1 MGYRCE
7 GTGDRSLK
15 IADFVGN
22 TRLVH
27 LFTRGKLPPS
37 TLFSGPDGV
46 GKRTLA
52 LLLAARANCKES
64 GGSDVCGT
72 CRSCQKAL
80 QTVIAPATR
89 DENVALSSIIQD
101 HPDIVLVRPG
111 LLDPAKE
118 KRRRK
123 PPFSI
128 GIDTIRLLDT
138 EAHYRPFESQH
149 RFFVIDEAEKM
160 TPEAANSLLKTL
172 EEPPTTTSILL
183 VTAFPQQ
190 LLPTIRSR
198 CQNFVFLPL
207 SRAEIIQYLGDKT
220 SLENCQLRACFSNGS
235 IGKALALDLET
246 ILKERDEMLAL
257 LEAWVTN
264 PRFQTI
270 FERCEK
276 DPLRSK
282 LRKKIGGLSFLDSLL
297 TLCHDVYY
305 LQVDTS
311 KRVVNEDQIG
321 RLRRIS
327 DGLTL
332 EELRELI
339 ARVAEAQQDIRRNVN
354 PRMCFETLWLKRN

>member
-1 MGYRCE
+1 M
-7 GTGDRSLK
+7 
-15 IADFVGN
+15 V
-22 TRLVH
+22 
-27 LFTRGKLPPS
+27 
-37 TLFSGPDGV
+37 
-46 GKRTLA
+46 
-52 LLLAARANCKES
+52 
-64 GGSDVCGT
+64 
-72 CRSCQKAL
+72 
-80 QTVIAPATR
+80 APVTR

-128 GIDTIRLLDT
+128 GIDTIRFLDN

-172 EEPPTTTSILL
+172 EEPPATTSILL

-207 SRAEIIQYLGDKT
+207 SRAETTEYLTDKT

-235 IGKALALDLET
+235 IGKALDLDLET
-246 ILKERDEMLAL
+246 MLKERDEMLAV
-257 LEAWVTN
+257 LEAWVAS

-276 DPLRSK
+276 EPLRSK
-282 LRKKIGGLSFLDSLL
+282 LRKKISGLSFLDSLL
-297 TLCHDVYY
+297 TLCHDVYF

-311 KRVVNEDQIG
+311 NRVVNEDQIG

-332 EELRELI
+332 EELRYLI
-339 ARVAEAQQDIRRNVN
+339 SGVTEAQQDIRRNVN
-354 PRMCFETLWLKRN
+354 PRMCFETLWLKKS